1 MELMVTYVIG
11 VIIVMLIGPPRLAAI
26 YAAWRAG
33 DVVRDPVPSLDII
46 VRGDAPAYGE
56 FARLGTA
63 ATWLSLTPDATHTP
77 GNCESCGSQEF
88 RTHRGVDIC
97 SYCRSVA

>member
-11 VIIVMLIGPPRLAAI
+11 GLLWILTGGSQKVAAI
-26 YAAWRAG
+26 VAGYKQG
-33 DVVRDPVPSLDII
+33 DVVRDPVP
-46 VRGDAPAYGE
+46 VVHAGE
-56 FARLGTA
+56 FMFLPPNESRSPVT
-63 ATWLSLTPDATHTP
+63 THTH

-88 RTHRGVDIC
+88 RTHRGVAIC

>member
-1 MELMVTYVIG
+1 MMELMVAYVIG
-11 VIIVMLIGPPRLAAI
+11 VIIVMLIGSPRLVAI

-33 DVVRDPVPSLDII
+33 DVVRDPVPA
-46 VRGDAPAYGE
+46 VYGTVHAGE
-56 FARLGTA
+56 FMF
-63 ATWLSLTPDATHTP
+63 LSPNESRSPVTTHTP

-88 RTHRGVDIC
+88 RTHRGVAIC